1 MDQFRG
7 YIISINAYKD
17 SSLMV
22 NLLTRETLISFEVKG
37 KNKIQEYRN
46 RLFSFGDFLL
56 YKGPTKY
63 YKLKEDNIISP
74 LYYENLA
81 IDKLLTLD
89 LISEIT
95 LKVLQ
100 YERSIDE
107 IYNLLSFTIDNL
119 KEIDYK
125 NLILYYIFNM
135 LKIVGANVEN
145 DDKFIDADYKIDKS
159 FLLSTISKE
168 SFAYLLQIFNRILF
182 ETCEI
187 SLKSIENFIN

>member
-1 MDQFRG
+1 MDHFRG

-22 NLLTRETLISFEVKG
+22 NLLTQETLISFEVKG

-46 RLFSFGDFLL
+46 RLFSYGDFLL

-63 YKLKEDNIISP
+63 YKLKEDKIISP

-107 IYNLLSFTIDNL
+107 IYDLLSFTIDNL

-135 LKIVGANVEN
+135 LKIIGANIEN

-168 SFAYLLQIFNRILF
+168 SFSYLIQIFNRILF

>member
-7 YIISINAYKD
+7 YIISINPYKD

-22 NLLTRETLISFEVKG
+22 NLLTQETLISFEVKG
-37 KNKIQEYRN
+37 RNKIQEYRN
-46 RLFSFGDFLL
+46 RLFSYGDFLL

-63 YKLKEDNIISP
+63 YKLKEDKIISP
-74 LYYENLA
+74 LYYENLP

-100 YERSIDE
+100 YERSSDE
-107 IYNLLSFTIDNL
+107 IYDLLSFTIDNL

-135 LKIVGANVEN
+135 LKIIGANVEN

-182 ETCEI
+182 ETGEI

>member
-22 NLLTRETLISFEVKG
+22 NLLTQETLISFEVKG

-46 RLFSFGDFLL
+46 RLYSYGDFLL

-63 YKLKEDNIISP
+63 YKLKEDKIISP
-74 LYYENLA
+74 LYYENLP

-107 IYNLLSFTIDNL
+107 IYGLLSFTIDNL

-135 LKIVGANVEN
+135 LKIIGANVEN

-182 ETCEI
+182 ETGEI